1 MKIVVGLGN
10 PGAEYA
16 NTPHSVGFEVAEAF
30 AARMGASWEEKR
42 SFKARIA
49 RGTLGGERILVVEPL
64 TYMNL
69 SGASV
74 AEVLRYSNA
83 TPADLTVVQ
92 DDIDLPV
99 GRLRVRVGGSCGGH
113 NGVRDIIAKL
123 GTMAFVRVKL
133 GVGKER
139 GNVIGHVLGKFGRDA
154 RAIMD
159 QTVAA
164 AAQAV
169 EAVVLQGPQA
179 AMNLYN
185 GWSPS

>member
-16 NTPHSVGFEVAEAF
+16 NTPHSVGFEVAEAL
-30 AARMGASWEEKR
+30 ASRIGAVWEEKR
-42 SFKARIA
+42 AFKARIA
-49 RGTLGGERILVVEPL
+49 RGQLGGERIVIVEPL
-64 TYMNL
+64 TFMNL
-69 SGASV
+69 SGTSV
-74 AEVLRYSNA
+74 AAVMRYSNA

-92 DDIDLPV
+92 DDIDLPA
-99 GRLRVRVGGSCGGH
+99 GRLRVRTGGSCGGH
-113 NGVRDIIAKL
+113 NGVRDVIAKL
-123 GTMAFVRVKL
+123 GTQAFVRVKL

-139 GNVIGHVLGKFGRDA
+139 GNVIGHVLGKFDSA
-154 RAIMD
+154 TRAIMD

-169 EAVVLQGPQA
+169 EAVVTQGPDR
-179 AMNLYN
+179 AMNLFN